1 MNEIIISGEYIRLD
15 ALLKFA
21 SLTASG
27 GESKIRILAGDVLV
41 NGESCTQRGKK
52 CRSGDIIE
60 LDGRKIQVKCS

>member
-1 MNEIIISGEYIRLD
+1 MNEIIITGEYIRLD

-27 GESKIRILAGDVLV
+27 GESKLRILAEDVLV
-41 NGESCTQRGKK
+41 NGKPCTQRGKK

-60 LDGRKIQVKCS
+60 LDGKKIQVKCS